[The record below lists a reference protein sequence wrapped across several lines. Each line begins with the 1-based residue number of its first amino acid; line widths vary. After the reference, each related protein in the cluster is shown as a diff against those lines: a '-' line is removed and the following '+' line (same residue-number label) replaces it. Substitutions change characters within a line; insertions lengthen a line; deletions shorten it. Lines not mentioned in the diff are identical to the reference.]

1 MPCEV
6 CTLNIGRG
14 PEVKLQHGV
23 MLFFLTETMLD
34 NKSSETVVNSVVS
47 RIPSFW
53 AVGIEQGV

>member
-1 MPCEV
+1 MLCEV

-23 MLFFLTETMLD
+23 VLFFLAETMLD
-34 NKSSETVVNSVVS
+34 NKSSETVNSVVS

-53 AVGIEQGV
+53 GSGN